1 MRENWDLRS
10 ATNDSEIAREICR
23 ITAEIETWVKS
34 QDLWGDCGFHSYTDF
49 VDAEP
54 WRDYPVVTIF
64 ASDGD
69 FNGIFESGGEELY
82 EKFSELLRRNGY
94 WFERDAG
101 LVYILSAN
109 ENMNVKFKEYFHWQW
124 VCSLL
129 KPDFND
135 IHHELFQHF
144 DQHPQALL
152 KLQWREFEVLIYE
165 LLRNQGFRVELGP
178 GRADGGIDIKMFQRD
193 PIGDILTGVQIK
205 RYRPDRTIDLQA
217 VQALHGAAV
226 ADGIPRTAF
235 VTTSRY
241 SPSAKKFANRKNVR
255 MSLFLSSDVVE
266 WCKDAHRGIIEDK
279 TRLISKELIEK
290 TLIAAQEH
298 PNQHV
303 VHAHTGVTMSLNS
316 FAVKLKESK
325 HAALLMEL
333 PSRIISH
340 DGHKQRGYEVPV
352 MNPSI
357 RLCATSNSSVAK
369 PGRVFRAKKTSTG
382 NSNCRYWT
390 GKALYT
396 PSMATPQWFDVAD

>member
-1 MRENWDLRS
+1 MRSTD
-10 ATNDSEIAREICR
+10 DSEITREICR
-23 ITAEIETWVKS
+23 ITAEIKTWVKS
-34 QDLWGDCGFHSYTDF
+34 QDLWGDCAFHSYADF

-54 WRDYPVVTIF
+54 WRDYPVVTVF
-64 ASDGD
+64 SSDGD
-69 FNGIFESGGEELY
+69 FNRIFESGGEELC
-82 EKFSELLRRNGY
+82 EEFSELLHRNGY
-94 WFERDAG
+94 WFERDAA

-144 DQHPQALL
+144 GQDPQALL

-165 LLRNQGFRVELGP
+165 LLRSQGFGVELGP
-178 GRADGGIDIKMFQRD
+178 GRADGGIDIKTVQRD
-193 PIGDILTGVQIK
+193 PIGDILTAVQIK
-205 RYRPDRTIDLQA
+205 RYRPDHKIDLQA

-226 ADGIPRTAF
+226 ADGIPRTSF
-235 VTTSRY
+235 VTTSSY

-266 WCKDAHRGIIEDK
+266 WCKNAHRGIIEDK
-279 TRLISKELIEK
+279 TRLISREMIEK
-290 TLIAAQEH
+290 SLIAAQKD
-298 PNQHV
+298 PSQHV

-325 HAALLMEL
+325 HAALLMQL
-333 PSRIISH
+333 PSHIISH
-340 DGHKQRGYEVPV
+340 DGYKQRGYEVPV
-352 MNPSI
+352 MDPTI
-357 RLCATSNSSVAK
+357 RLSPTSNSSVAK
-369 PGRVFRAKKTSTG
+369 PGKVFRAKKKRTG
-382 NSNCRYWT
+382 NSSFRYWT

-396 PSMATPQWFDVAD
+396 PWMATPQWFDVAD